1 MRWFVQGMSLLAGRR
16 VHTFAS
22 CVWNK
27 IHFQH
32 HLHRDVHDEIWR
44 QVGSLWRAAIILTR
58 NLVSLGA
65 NVFQYT
71 ISECPFASVQ
81 KRVLV
86 RNHSCEN
93 VGPTSSF
100 SCRSNFFFRLLIHLT
115 PMDGEYLRVCFIDVC
130 LVQLWM
136 LFSRSGFLSLKRDLK
151 Y

>member
-16 VHTFAS
+16 VHPFAS

-44 QVGSLWRAAIILTR
+44 QVGSLWRAAIVLTR
-58 NLVSLGA
+58 NLVSVGA

-71 ISECPFASVQ
+71 ISEFPFVSVQ

-86 RNHSCEN
+86 RDHSCEN

-100 SCRSNFFFRLLIHLT
+100 SCTSNFFQAVNSLDPNGWWISQGMLYWCLSSTTVNVILA
-115 PMDGEYLRVCFIDVC
+115 LR
-130 LVQLWM
+130 
-136 LFSRSGFLSLKRDLK
+136 FSLAEERS
-151 Y
+151 